1 MDSIKQADVFFS
13 WLRVVIKN
21 TQQIV
26 YLKRQIIITI
36 IIIYYNDSSI
46 LIISS
51 ILLRISPFTFSSGS
65 SYGLLGLN
73 FSSAPSIPAHLA
85 DVKLTAYLVFA
96 MPALVTLSAP
106 AAI

>member
-1 MDSIKQADVFFS
+1 MDSNKQADDFFFI
-13 WLRVVIKN
+13 WLRVAIKN
-21 TQQIV
+21 TQQII
-26 YLKRQIIITI
+26 YLKRQIIII
-36 IIIYYNDSSI
+36 IFYYNDSSI

-51 ILLRISPFTFSSGS
+51 ILLRISPLTFSSGS

>member
-1 MDSIKQADVFFS
+1 MDSIKQANFFFF
-13 WLRVVIKN
+13 WLRVVI
-21 TQQIV
+21 
-26 YLKRQIIITI
+26 KRQIIITI

-96 MPALVTLSAP
+96 IPALVTLSAP

>member
-1 MDSIKQADVFFS
+1 MDSIKQADIFFI
-13 WLRVVIKN
+13 WLRVVI
-21 TQQIV
+21 
-26 YLKRQIIITI
+26 KRQIIITI
-36 IIIYYNDSSI
+36 TIIYYNDSSI